1 MKPSSAG
8 RLSDKGLALL
18 EFLARGQSTE
28 DATALGPQRTLTRG
42 QLLAGGTVAVGAITG
57 AGILLGGLPTL
68 AISQPSK
75 AQDRRILEYLLQV
88 EYIQSGFYREAEK
101 QRALKGELAEFA
113 ERVGRQERAHVEAL
127 EKALGAKAKRP
138 ALDFKDATTDP
149 DKFVSTA
156 VELEGMALAAFNGQ
170 IPNLT
175 PQPLLTAM
183 EIASV
188 EARHT
193 GWIRDIAGRNP
204 APRPA
209 DVPATQDET
218 NAAIDKTGFVS

>member
-1 MKPSSAG
+1 M
-8 RLSDKGLALL
+8 

-28 DATALGPQRTLTRG
+28 DATAQEPPRTLTRG
-42 QLLAGGTVAVGAITG
+42 QLLAGGTVAAGAITG

-68 AISQPSK
+68 AVSKPSK
-75 AQDRRILEYLLQV
+75 AQDRRVLEYLLQV
-88 EYIQSGFYREAEK
+88 EYIQSGFYGEAERR
-101 QRALKGELAEFA
+101 RALKGELAEFA

-127 EKALGAKAKRP
+127 EKALGGNAPKKP
-138 ALDFKDATTDP
+138 SLDFKDATTDP

-156 VELEGMALAAFNGQ
+156 VELEEMALAAFNGQ
-170 IPNLT
+170 VPNLT
-175 PQPLLTAM
+175 PQPLLTAI

-209 DVPATQDET
+209 DVPATQDE
-218 NAAIDKTGFVS
+218 